1 MKYKLSHMIR
11 TLQELKTVNFSFKDF
26 VCGTTSFVIDGGFC
40 THAQSLSY

>member
-11 TLQELKTVNFSFKDF
+11 TLLALKTVNLSVKDF
-26 VCGTTSFVIDGGFC
+26 VCGTSFVIDGGFC